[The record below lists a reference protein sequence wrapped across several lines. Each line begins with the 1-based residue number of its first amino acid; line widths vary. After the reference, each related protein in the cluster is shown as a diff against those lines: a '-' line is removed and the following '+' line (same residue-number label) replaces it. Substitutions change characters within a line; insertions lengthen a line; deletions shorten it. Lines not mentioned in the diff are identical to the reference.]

1 VQLLHTLR
9 HELNDDDDGNAEQH
23 SPDAPQQTPKQQRY
37 INTAAEFKWAIPPV
51 IQAVTNVSTSLA
63 IASDAPATR
72 SAIAKDWHCMKA
84 AMRVATVVMPGPPMT
99 TQRT

>member
-1 VQLLHTLR
+1 MTMTGMLSSIPQMP
-9 HELNDDDDGNAEQH
+9 H
-23 SPDAPQQTPKQQRY
+23 SQPQNNSD

-51 IQAVTNVSTSLA
+51 IQALTTNVPTSVA